1 MAEMCA
7 RALVCEHMGNQ
18 YSLIDLM
25 TFLVA
30 LHEHQFTIDLCLGRC
45 QPRHELR
52 GIVNKL
58 LYTNKARPAA
68 RKTVVQRASVRGQ
81 KSRARFAGQT
91 MNTLCRFFLC
101 CAAFCL
107 DRQSGKQR
115 RTGLPELRIAYAVA
129 GKITDL
135 AG

>member
-1 MAEMCA
+1 MAQMCA
-7 RALVCEHMGNQ
+7 RTLVCEHMGNQ

-25 TFLVA
+25 TFLVT
-30 LHEHQFTIDLCLGRC
+30 LHEHQFTIHLCLCRC
-45 QPRHELR
+45 QPRHEF
-52 GIVNKL
+52 GSIVNKV

-68 RKTVVQRASVRGQ
+68 RKTVVQRDRVRGQ
-81 KSRARFAGQT
+81 KTRAPFAGQT

-107 DRQSGKQR
+107 DRQLGKQR